1 MNTFDELPIEWQRRV
16 QELRA
21 ECAKFR
27 IQRNQARA
35 ELEALKARVAK

>member
-1 MNTFDELPIEWQRRV
+1 MNTFDDLPIEWQQKV
-16 QELRA
+16 HELRA